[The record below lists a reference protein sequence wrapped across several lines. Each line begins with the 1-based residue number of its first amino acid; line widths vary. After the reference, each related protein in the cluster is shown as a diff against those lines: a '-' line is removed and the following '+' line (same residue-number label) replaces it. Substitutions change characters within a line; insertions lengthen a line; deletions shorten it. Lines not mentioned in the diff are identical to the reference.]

1 MNALP
6 CAVTRDLNAHQCE
19 VDREADYQ
27 ARIEAKA
34 VQLRAEYRQDADM
47 LWQSLG
53 DVTARKEASDVRAI
67 VKVLRDGGTLHELA
81 AAMHGL
87 RELVLAECDDS
98 AECRAEGEV
107 QKEDEREQSERAAS
121 RANASALARAYRW
134 GDEL

>member
-6 CAVTRDLNAHQCE
+6 CLATRDLTRYQRTI
-19 VDREADYQ
+19 DSDADYQ

-53 DVTARKEASDVRAI
+53 DVTARKDAKKHPGLI
-67 VKVLRDGGTLHELA
+67 KVLRDGGSENELA
-81 AAMHGL
+81 TVMRYL
-87 RELVLAECDDS
+87 RELVLAECDDTANIN
-98 AECRAEGEV
+98 AEAAV
-107 QKEDEREQSERAAS
+107 QKEDERAERH
-121 RANASALARAYRW
+121 SALRAFRG